1 MSDVTRAVRAFNRRW
16 TRLVGL
22 LDEGL
27 LETEHTLPEARV
39 LFELARAETVERLH
53 LRESLGLDDSYLTR
67 LLTRLTERGLVTSA
81 PSASDGRRRCVA
93 LTARGREAF
102 ETLDARSE
110 AQAESLLAPLAGDRR
125 RALVEALGLVSHL
138 TDVGT
143 MPREVRLRDVR
154 PGDLGWV
161 VQRHGAI
168 YADEF
173 GWDAD
178 FEGLVARIVADWQE
192 DRDPVRERAWIA
204 ELDGVRA
211 GCVFCCATDDA
222 AVAKLRILLVEP
234 WARGAGVGTALV
246 DACTGFARDAGHSR
260 MELWTNDVLVAAR
273 RLYERAGFGL
283 VDEAPHTSF
292 GVDLV
297 GQTWALDLGG

>member
-1 MSDVTRAVRAFNRRW
+1 MSDVTRALRAFDRRW

-39 LFELARAETVERLH
+39 LFELARAQTVERLH

-67 LLTRLTERGLVTSA
+67 LLMRLTERGLVTSA

-93 LTARGREAF
+93 LSARGREAF
-102 ETLDARSE
+102 ATLDARSE
-110 AQAESLLAPLAGDRR
+110 ARAESLLAPLAGERR

-161 VQRHGAI
+161 VQRHGAV

-173 GWDAD
+173 GRDAD
-178 FEGLVARIVADWQE
+178 F
-192 DRDPVRERAWIA
+192 
-204 ELDGVRA
+204 
-211 GCVFCCATDDA
+211 
-222 AVAKLRILLVEP
+222 
-234 WARGAGVGTALV
+234 
-246 DACTGFARDAGHSR
+246 
-260 MELWTNDVLVAAR
+260 
-273 RLYERAGFGL
+273 
-283 VDEAPHTSF
+283 
-292 GVDLV
+292 
-297 GQTWALDLGG
+297 